1 MSSSLTLQPVL
12 SSLNPSSNH
21 HPRSSH
27 PFKPAP
33 ELTAFVY
40 AESYSYRS
48 LMLLKLLGGEHRRF
62 NASALAAMNL
72 EELARCDFILLD
84 ASNMTSIE
92 VQEVIA
98 WIRSATLAPLVVL
111 MARELTHE
119 AAALQAG
126 ADAVIAF
133 SESLEVSVAL
143 CKATIRRSNRQ
154 R

>member
-1 MSSSLTLQPVL
+1 
-12 SSLNPSSNH
+12 
-21 HPRSSH
+21 
-27 PFKPAP
+27 
-33 ELTAFVY
+33 
-40 AESYSYRS
+40 
-48 LMLLKLLGGEHRRF
+48 
-62 NASALAAMNL
+62 
-72 EELARCDFILLD
+72 
-84 ASNMTSIE
+84 MTSIE

-111 MARELTHE
+111 MARELAHE
-119 AAALQAG
+119 TAALQAG

>member
-1 MSSSLTLQPVL
+1 MSSSLTSQPVL
-12 SSLNPSSNH
+12 SSLNLFPSY

-27 PFKPAP
+27 QPKPAP

>member
-12 SSLNPSSNH
+12 SSLNPFPNH
-21 HPRSSH
+21 HPRSLH
-27 PFKPAP
+27 QFKPTP

-48 LMLLKLLGGEHRRF
+48 LMLLELLGGEHRRF
-62 NASALAAMNL
+62 NASTLASLNL

-84 ASNMTSIE
+84 ASSMTLIE
-92 VQEVIA
+92 MQEVIT

-111 MARELTHE
+111 MVRELAHE

-143 CKATIRRSNRQ
+143 CKATIRRSSR
-154 R
+154 